1 MIELKHKKYI
11 IGIILFSA
19 LFMGCGQ
26 DHQARSLIKDFV
38 KSDMSIEDFDILQWS
53 DIQSAHFVSDSIIQV
68 MRQRAV
74 ECRQVKPSTKY
85 HQRTDDL
92 KFIHVKYVT
101 HKDTVKQTF
110 YLDDAMTGIVSF
122 KTD

>member
-1 MIELKHKKYI
+1 MIELKHKKHI
-11 IGIILFSA
+11 IGMVLLAA
-19 LFMGCGQ
+19 LSVGCGQ
-26 DHQARSLIKDFV
+26 DRQARSLVEEFV
-38 KSDMSIEDFDILQWS
+38 KSDMSIEDFDVLRWS
-53 DIQSAHFVSDSIIQV
+53 GIQSACFVSDSIVRV

-74 ECRQVKPSTKY
+74 ECKQVKPSTKY

-92 KFIHVKYVT
+92 KFIHVMYVT
-101 HKDTVKQTF
+101 QKDTVKQTF

>member
-11 IGIILFSA
+11 IGIVLFSA

-68 MRQRAV
+68 MRQRLWNV
-74 ECRQVKPSTKY
+74 GR
-85 HQRTDDL
+85 
-92 KFIHVKYVT
+92 
-101 HKDTVKQTF
+101 
-110 YLDDAMTGIVSF
+110 
-122 KTD
+122 